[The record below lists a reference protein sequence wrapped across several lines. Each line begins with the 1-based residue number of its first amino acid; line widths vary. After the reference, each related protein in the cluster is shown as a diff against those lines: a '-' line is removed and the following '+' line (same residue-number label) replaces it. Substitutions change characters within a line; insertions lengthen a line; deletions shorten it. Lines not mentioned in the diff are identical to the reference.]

1 MLVDRGVIAGN
12 VTDKYGAKNPIARLL
27 MRRFLDAV
35 GDLYEGCDAAD
46 ALEVGCGE
54 GELIAALQQRRAAR
68 FVGTDLSPAILDV
81 ARQRRP
87 ALPLAA
93 QSAAALA
100 FPPRAFDLVIACEVL
115 EHVPDPLAALRELA
129 RVSRR
134 HVIVSVPREPLWRAL
149 NLARGAYVRDLGNT
163 PGHIQHWS
171 RTGFVR
177 FVSQALRV
185 RAVRSPLPW
194 TVVAAT
200 VD

>member
-1 MLVDRGVIAGN
+1 MLVDRGIIAGN

-35 GDLYEGCDAAD
+35 GALYARSAAEQV
-46 ALEVGCGE
+46 LEVGCGE
-54 GELIAALQQRRAAR
+54 GELLAALRRRHAAR

-81 ARQRRP
+81 ARARQP

-93 QSAAALA
+93 QSATALA
-100 FPPRAFDLVIACEVL
+100 FPARSFDLVIACEVL
-115 EHVPDPLAALRELA
+115 EHLPDPLAGLRELA

-134 HVIVSVPREPLWRAL
+134 HVIVSVPHEPVWRLL
-149 NLARGAYVRDLGNT
+149 NLARGAYVRALGNT

-171 RTGFVR
+171 RGGFVR

-185 RAVRSPLPW
+185 REVRAPLPW
-194 TVVAAT
+194 TVIAAT